1 MNLSGSYRFTE
12 PRQQV
17 WATLMDPDAIS
28 AAIPGVEE
36 FVPIEGEEY
45 SWQAIAKVS
54 MAAVSGRFAGNIR
67 MSEIEAP
74 ESYRLSISGE
84 GQGSIISGSV
94 FMKLEDADGG
104 AATTLHWDAEANI
117 SGKLARVG
125 QRLIKAAAGMMSKRF
140 FSGLA
145 RQIQTVA

>member
-12 PRQQV
+12 PRERV
-17 WATLMDPDAIS
+17 WATLMNPDAIS
-28 AAIPGVEE
+28 AAIPGVKE
-36 FVPIEGEEY
+36 FVPLAGQDF
-45 SWQAIAKVS
+45 SWQAIARVS
-54 MAAVSGRFAGNIR
+54 MAVVSGRFTGNIS
-67 MSEIEAP
+67 MSEIDAP

-104 AATTLHWDAEANI
+104 AATTLHWVAEANI

-140 FSGLA
+140 FNGLA